1 MLDAFLNTFA
11 KIPQRIIWKWEPN
24 VPQDFPP
31 NVLPVDWIP
40 QQDLLGHPNARLM
53 ISAGGLC
60 TVQEAIYHGV
70 PILGLPFHEEQRF
83 NLARPRKEG
92 HALMLHWLTATEE
105 DLHQAIVEIL
115 NNPRY
120 ESKACSITL
129 NILTMAFY
137 DSSFRANATRASQ
150 LMKDEI
156 LPGEQVAAYWIEHVL
171 RHGNTKHLELSS
183 KKMPFHQRYL
193 LDVVAFLVAVVF
205 FGITLVVLA
214 IRRLLSLLTR
224 SSPKLKS
231 Q

>member
-1 MLDAFLNTFA
+1 MT
-11 KIPQRIIWKWEPN
+11 
-24 VPQDFPP
+24 
-31 NVLPVDWIP
+31 
-40 QQDLLGHPNARLM
+40 
-53 ISAGGLC
+53 S
-60 TVQEAIYHGV
+60 
-70 PILGLPFHEEQRF
+70 
-83 NLARPRKEG
+83 
-92 HALMLHWLTATEE
+92 
-105 DLHQAIVEIL
+105 
-115 NNPRY
+115 
-120 ESKACSITL
+120 
-129 NILTMAFY
+129 Y